1 MAVYV
6 GYGANV
12 YLASGTPVS
21 FTDEAMT
28 NAGDN
33 KTYTITNSAKRFWS
47 RNYAVT
53 VKKNGG
59 VISSGFTI
67 QYPGGRVVFTTAN
80 QPTDTITVSGYY
92 IPVSQIGDGK
102 EWTLDIESDTED
114 ATTFGS
120 QWKSFVVT
128 RRGSS
133 GSITHFWNDGS
144 FLSQMASLM
153 GFELRT
159 DSSKKYQFYGYFT
172 KDAVNTAADGLVE
185 EPLDFIV
192 DGNVY
197 YG

>member
-1 MAVYV
+1 MAVYA

-12 YLASGTPVS
+12 YIASGTPVS

-47 RNYAVT
+47 RAYAIT
-53 VKKNGG
+53 VKKNGN
-59 VISSGFTI
+59 VVSSGFTI
-67 QYPGGRVVFTTAN
+67 QHPGGKVIFSTAN
-80 QPTDTITVSGYY
+80 QPSDTITVSGYY
-92 IPVSQIGDGK
+92 IPVSQLGDGK
-102 EWTLDIESDTED
+102 EWTLDISSDTEEV
-114 ATTFGS
+114 TVFGS
-120 QWKSFVVT
+120 QWKAFVAT
-128 RRGSS
+128 RQGAS
-133 GSITHFWNDGS
+133 GSITHFWNDGA
-144 FLSQMASLM
+144 FLSLMGSLM
-153 GFELRT
+153 GFELQA

-172 KDAVNTAADGLVE
+172 KDSINTAADGLIE

>member
-159 DSSKKYQFYGYFT
+159 DSSKKISVLRIFYKRCCQYCG
-172 KDAVNTAADGLVE
+172 
-185 EPLDFIV
+185 
-192 DGNVY
+192 
-197 YG
+197 